1 MPQMQ
6 MLDLEL
12 LINSRY
18 PFIAVTT
25 DEEDRLQDMLRR
37 LAVRLAIP
45 FYVWTPVEGLIRPP
59 LKELASPHDRQ
70 PLQALAQV
78 AASREDGL
86 YLFKDLHK
94 FLGDPAVVRRLH
106 DLAPVLSRGRRAL
119 ILTACDLD
127 LPPEIRSL
135 SAMFKLELPSLEEL
149 KALVQDRV
157 REFGARGTIRIDV
170 SPADLERL
178 ARSLVGLTLFEAER
192 AITRVVVEDMALTRS
207 DCDRIIEIKKQVLE
221 REGYLEFW
229 PRTEGFAAVGGLRGL
244 KKWLERRRRAFT
256 DQARDFGLDPP
267 KGLLLVGVQGCGKS
281 LCAKAIA
288 REWELPLLKLEPGRL
303 YEKYIGESEKRLER
317 ALELAAR
324 PAPVV
329 LWIDEFEKGFA
340 AVSQSE
346 SDAGLSKRIFG
357 RLLAWLQDRPAP
369 VFVVATCNDVLSL
382 PPELMRKG
390 RFDEIFFVDL
400 PGLEDRSS
408 IFAIHI
414 HGRRRDPAAFD
425 LPRLAASS
433 QGFSGAEIEQAI
445 VSALYAA
452 FASGSELTTDLI
464 VHELECTRPLS
475 VVRAEEIASL
485 RFWASSRT
493 VLAN

>member
-1 MPQMQ
+1 
-6 MLDLEL
+6 
-12 LINSRY
+12 
-18 PFIAVTT
+18 
-25 DEEDRLQDMLRR
+25 
-37 LAVRLAIP
+37 
-45 FYVWTPVEGLIRPP
+45 
-59 LKELASPHDRQ
+59 
-70 PLQALAQV
+70 
-78 AASREDGL
+78 
-86 YLFKDLHK
+86 
-94 FLGDPAVVRRLH
+94 
-106 DLAPVLSRGRRAL
+106 
-119 ILTACDLD
+119 
-127 LPPEIRSL
+127 
-135 SAMFKLELPSLEEL
+135 
-149 KALVQDRV
+149 
-157 REFGARGTIRIDV
+157 
-170 SPADLERL
+170 
-178 ARSLVGLTLFEAER
+178 
-192 AITRVVVEDMALTRS
+192 MALTRS
-207 DCDRIIEIKKQVLE
+207 DCERIIELKKQVIE

-229 PRTEGFAAVGGLRGL
+229 PRTEGFSAVGGLRGL
-244 KKWLERRRRAFT
+244 KAWLERRRSAFT

-267 KGLLLVGVQGCGKS
+267 KGLLLLGVQGCGKS

-317 ALELAAR
+317 ALDLAVQL
-324 PAPVV
+324 APVV

-400 PGLEDRSS
+400 PGPEDRSS

-414 HGRRRDPAAFD
+414 HARRRDPAAFD
-425 LPRLAASS
+425 LPCLAASS

-452 FASGSELTTDLI
+452 FASGSDLTTDLI
-464 VHELECTRPLS
+464 VRELECTRPLS
-475 VVRAEEIASL
+475 VVRAEEVASL

>member
-25 DEEDRLQDMLRR
+25 EEEDRLQDMLRR
-37 LAVRLAIP
+37 LAVRLGIP
-45 FYVWTPVEGLIRPP
+45 FYVWTSVEGLTRPP
-59 LKELASPHDRQ
+59 LKELASQYDRQ
-70 PLQALAQV
+70 PVQALARV
-78 AASREDGL
+78 AAGREDGL

-94 FLGDPAVVRRLH
+94 FLGDPAVVRRLR

-119 ILTACDLD
+119 VLTAPDLD

-149 KALVQDRV
+149 TALVQGKAH
-157 REFGARGTIRIDV
+157 EFASRGTFRIDL
-170 SPADLERL
+170 SPPDLERL
-178 ARSLVGLTLFEAER
+178 ARSLLGLTLFEAER
-192 AITRVVVEDMALTRS
+192 AITRVVVEDMALTAS
-207 DCDRIIEIKKQVLE
+207 DCERIIELKKHVIE

-229 PRTEGFAAVGGLRGL
+229 PRTEGFAGVGGLQGL
-244 KKWLERRRRAFT
+244 KAWLERRRHAFT
-256 DQARDFGLDPP
+256 DHARKFGLDPP
-267 KGLLLVGVQGCGKS
+267 KGLLLLGVQGCGKS
-281 LCAKAIA
+281 LCAKAVA
-288 REWELPLLKLEPGRL
+288 KEWGLPLLKLEPGRL
-303 YEKYIGESEKRLER
+303 YEKFIGESEKRLER
-317 ALELAAR
+317 ALDLASQL
-324 PAPVV
+324 APVV

-400 PGLEDRSS
+400 PGPEDRSS

-433 QGFSGAEIEQAI
+433 EGFTGAEIEQAI

-452 FASGSELTTDLI
+452 FACGSDLTTDL
-464 VHELECTRPLS
+464 VVGELECTRPLS
-475 VVRAEEIASL
+475 VTRAEEVQSL
-485 RFWASSRT
+485 RAWASTRT
-493 VLAN
+493 VRAN

>member
-12 LINSRY
+12 LVNSRY

-86 YLFKDLHK
+86 
-94 FLGDPAVVRRLH
+94 
-106 DLAPVLSRGRRAL
+106 
-119 ILTACDLD
+119 
-127 LPPEIRSL
+127 
-135 SAMFKLELPSLEEL
+135 
-149 KALVQDRV
+149 
-157 REFGARGTIRIDV
+157 
-170 SPADLERL
+170 
-178 ARSLVGLTLFEAER
+178 TLFEAER

-244 KKWLERRRRAFT
+244 KAWLERRRRAFT

-267 KGLLLVGVQGCGKS
+267 KGLLLLGVQGCGKS

-317 ALELAAR
+317 ALDLAAR
-324 PAPVV
+324 LAPVV

-414 HGRRRDPAAFD
+414 H
-425 LPRLAASS
+425 
-433 QGFSGAEIEQAI
+433 
-445 VSALYAA
+445 
-452 FASGSELTTDLI
+452 
-464 VHELECTRPLS
+464 
-475 VVRAEEIASL
+475 
-485 RFWASSRT
+485 
-493 VLAN
+493 

>member
-1 MPQMQ
+1 V
-6 MLDLEL
+6 
-12 LINSRY
+12 I
-18 PFIAVTT
+18 
-25 DEEDRLQDMLRR
+25 
-37 LAVRLAIP
+37 
-45 FYVWTPVEGLIRPP
+45 
-59 LKELASPHDRQ
+59 
-70 PLQALAQV
+70 
-78 AASREDGL
+78 
-86 YLFKDLHK
+86 
-94 FLGDPAVVRRLH
+94 
-106 DLAPVLSRGRRAL
+106 
-119 ILTACDLD
+119 
-127 LPPEIRSL
+127 
-135 SAMFKLELPSLEEL
+135 
-149 KALVQDRV
+149 
-157 REFGARGTIRIDV
+157 
-170 SPADLERL
+170 
-178 ARSLVGLTLFEAER
+178 
-192 AITRVVVEDMALTRS
+192 
-207 DCDRIIEIKKQVLE
+207 E

-229 PRTEGFAAVGGLRGL
+229 PRTEGFSAVGGLRGL
-244 KKWLERRRRAFT
+244 KAWLERRRRAFT

-267 KGLLLVGVQGCGKS
+267 KGLLLLGVQGCGKS

-317 ALELAAR
+317 VLDLAAQL
-324 PAPVV
+324 APVV

-400 PGLEDRSS
+400 PGPEDRAS

-414 HGRRRDPAAFD
+414 HARRRDPAAFD

-452 FASGSELTTDLI
+452 FASGSHLTTDLI
-464 VHELECTRPLS
+464 VRELECTRPLS

-485 RFWASSRT
+485 RSWASSRT